1 MQYPI
6 KLNFK
11 KIALARQAHLS
22 DASGES
28 IAYARQKLLKLKEE
42 LEVFRDKSRNE
53 KLCTIKADR
62 VIDFRAAYQFVS
74 EAEQVFGS
82 IKREGLRSLWKATY
96 HLQTADGEPFA
107 TLREEK
113 PLAKVFDAFF
123 GDIPLVGLFCNY
135 VFNPSYLLTTSE
147 GEALFRIKKSPSLFG
162 NVFHIEK
169 LNDSHQDK
177 DILCLMGILMMVF
190 LEKSRG

>member
-82 IKREGLRSLWKATY
+82 IKREGLRSSGRPPTTFKRPMVHPLP
-96 HLQTADGEPFA
+96 PFA
-107 TLREEK
+107 RRSLWPRS
-113 PLAKVFDAFF
+113 LMRS
-123 GDIPLVGLFCNY
+123 LVTFLWWGF
-135 VFNPSYLLTTSE
+135 SAITS
-147 GEALFRIKKSPSLFG
+147 STHPT
-162 NVFHIEK
+162 
-169 LNDSHQDK
+169 
-177 DILCLMGILMMVF
+177 C
-190 LEKSRG
+190 

>member
-11 KIALARQAHLS
+11 KIALARQAQLS
-22 DASGES
+22 DAHGES
-28 IAYARQKLLKLKEE
+28 IAYVRQKLLKFKEE

-74 EAEQVFGS
+74 EADQVFGS

-96 HLQTADGEPFA
+96 HLQTADGGRWLSKE
-107 TLREEK
+107 TL
-113 PLAKVFDAFF
+113 
-123 GDIPLVGLFCNY
+123 
-135 VFNPSYLLTTSE
+135 NP
-147 GEALFRIKKSPSLFG
+147 P
-162 NVFHIEK
+162 V
-169 LNDSHQDK
+169 
-177 DILCLMGILMMVF
+177 
-190 LEKSRG
+190 